1 MKWSIPE
8 DRQYTEEHEW
18 LQVDET
24 EKTRIVGITD
34 YAQDKLG
41 DVVFIELP
49 ASGQTVS
56 LGQSLA
62 VVESVKAVVDVY
74 SPVSGEILRVNQE
87 LTEKPELLNDDPY
100 GKGWIAA
107 IKVGDPNETAE
118 LLTAQ
123 GYADL
128 ITALEKEE
136 TWR

>member
-8 DRQYTEEHEW
+8 DRQYTDEHEW
-18 LQVDET
+18 LQVDEK
-24 EKTRIVGITD
+24 EDTRIVGITD

-62 VVESVKAVVDVY
+62 LVESVKAVVDVY
-74 SPVSGEILRVNQE
+74 SPVTGEILRVNQE
-87 LTEKPELLNDDPY
+87 LTEKPELLNEDPY

-107 IKVGDPNETAE
+107 IKVGDPIQTVK
-118 LLTAQ
+118 LMTAQ

-128 ITALEKEE
+128 IADLEKEE
-136 TWR
+136 I

>member
-1 MKWSIPE
+1 VKWSIPE
-8 DRQYTEEHEW
+8 DRQYTDEHEW
-18 LQVDET
+18 LQVDEK
-24 EKTRIVGITD
+24 EDTRIVGITD

-74 SPVSGEILRVNQE
+74 SPVTGEILRVNQE
-87 LTEKPELLNDDPY
+87 LTEKPELLNEDPY

-107 IKVGDPNETAE
+107 IKAGDPIQTAK

-123 GYADL
+123 GYANL
-128 ITALEKEE
+128 ITDLEKEE
-136 TWR
+136 I

>member
-8 DRQYTEEHEW
+8 DRQYTDEHEW
-18 LQVDET
+18 LQVDEK
-24 EKTRIVGITD
+24 EDTRIVGITD

-74 SPVSGEILRVNQE
+74 SPVTGEILRVNQE
-87 LTEKPELLNDDPY
+87 LTEKPELLNEDPY

-107 IKVGDPNETAE
+107 IKAGDPIQTAK

-123 GYADL
+123 GYANL
-128 ITALEKEE
+128 ITDLEKEE
-136 TWR
+136 I